1 MKHFLLIVIT
11 YGLCAANYIM
21 ERPGGYTTPYLE
33 NQATWI
39 GLENGL
45 SFDTRNGEPELPAGL
60 KIDSYAR
67 DMAGPY
73 LIQFTGPI
81 YQEWIE
87 HLKTLGVKIHA
98 YWPYYALL
106 AVMDDA
112 QATRVRSLSFVR
124 WVGIYQPAYKL
135 NADLVDKSGLGV
147 VDVQIFPDADL
158 NSVLGKLS
166 AAGARVLDHS
176 ESECGKIVYVEC
188 DRTRI
193 ADLARIPEV
202 LALVPFYPDVVLNQN
217 SQWVCQTGWQSSVPV
232 DSIGRRVWR
241 KGVRG
246 QNMKLGFSDTG
257 ITTGHDAFRDAGI
270 PISDTGHFANHR
282 KIIAYL
288 LLTGAAFGD
297 VGATYHGSHVAG
309 TIAGDDSV
317 NGGTNAND
325 GIAYKAYLYFVDIA
339 NASGGLVTGTDLAP
353 LYNIMY
359 NEALVGPIR
368 QHSASWGRTGTGY
381 TDRDAFS
388 DAWLWKRKDFCD
400 IFAAGNSGPTYRS
413 INHPAN
419 AKNIIAV
426 GAVQN
431 GTTSNAIASFSSRG
445 PTVDLRIKPT
455 VCTPGQGIMSVDGA
469 GTTGYKSLDGTSMAT
484 PACNASA
491 GLIRQYLK
499 QGFYPSGVANPAD
512 SFSYISAVLIRAMLI
527 VSADPNVGSY
537 VVPDSNIGFGRVD
550 VDSVLYFSGDKR
562 RLALWDDTLGVA
574 TGAYREFQ
582 IQVNDTTQP
591 LRAAFVWWDTA
602 AAIGANPALVN
613 NLDFQITNAQGTF
626 YRGNQMSGGV
636 STPNPGAYD
645 TRNVEE
651 IIRVNLPRSG
661 IWTIRVTGASV
672 TYPRANFA
680 VAVTGGLSPI
690 IGIDDGT
697 ALQPGTGLD
706 RLRALP
712 NPFLNHTTV
721 NYQIPRRAK
730 VSLKLFDACGR
741 LVTTLLEETKA
752 PGRYSFDWRPDDNL
766 GAGVYFLRLDAG
778 DRNESILITRTR

>member
-1 MKHFLLIVIT
+1 
-11 YGLCAANYIM
+11 
-21 ERPGGYTTPYLE
+21 
-33 NQATWI
+33 
-39 GLENGL
+39 
-45 SFDTRNGEPELPAGL
+45 
-60 KIDSYAR
+60 
-67 DMAGPY
+67 
-73 LIQFTGPI
+73 
-81 YQEWIE
+81 
-87 HLKTLGVKIHA
+87 
-98 YWPYYALL
+98 
-106 AVMDDA
+106 
-112 QATRVRSLSFVR
+112 
-124 WVGIYQPAYKL
+124 
-135 NADLVDKSGLGV
+135 
-147 VDVQIFPDADL
+147 
-158 NSVLGKLS
+158 
-166 AAGARVLDHS
+166 
-176 ESECGKIVYVEC
+176 
-188 DRTRI
+188 
-193 ADLARIPEV
+193 
-202 LALVPFYPDVVLNQN
+202 
-217 SQWVCQTGWQSSVPV
+217 
-232 DSIGRRVWR
+232 
-241 KGVRG
+241 
-246 QNMKLGFSDTG
+246 
-257 ITTGHDAFRDAGI
+257 
-270 PISDTGHFANHR
+270 
-282 KIIAYL
+282 
-288 LLTGAAFGD
+288 
-297 VGATYHGSHVAG
+297 
-309 TIAGDDSV
+309 
-317 NGGTNAND
+317 
-325 GIAYKAYLYFVDIA
+325 VDIA

-626 YRGNQMSGGV
+626 YGATRCRAGCQPPIPERTIPGTSRRSSASTYPAAAFGRSGSRARASLIPGRTSRSRLPAV
-636 STPNPGAYD
+636 FHRSSASTM
-645 TRNVEE
+645 E
-651 IIRVNLPRSG
+651 PRSNPAPVL
-661 IWTIRVTGASV
+661 IACAPCLIRSLTIRRS
-672 TYPRANFA
+672 
-680 VAVTGGLSPI
+680 
-690 IGIDDGT
+690 
-697 ALQPGTGLD
+697 
-706 RLRALP
+706 
-712 NPFLNHTTV
+712 
-721 NYQIPRRAK
+721 
-730 VSLKLFDACGR
+730 
-741 LVTTLLEETKA
+741 
-752 PGRYSFDWRPDDNL
+752 
-766 GAGVYFLRLDAG
+766 
-778 DRNESILITRTR
+778 ITRYPAGPKSA